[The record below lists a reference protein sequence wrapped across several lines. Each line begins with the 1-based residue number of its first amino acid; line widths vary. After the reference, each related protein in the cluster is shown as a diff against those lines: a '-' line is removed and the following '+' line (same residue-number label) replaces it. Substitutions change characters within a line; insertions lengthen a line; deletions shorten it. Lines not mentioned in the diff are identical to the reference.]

1 MQHPGI
7 VRAHPADPPAL
18 AQHADDVGSQQQLD
32 AVLARRLQVG
42 VGQAE
47 RADLVVAEEFQR
59 AVGRVADRRL
69 GTTQFLAV
77 QPAHL
82 LGQMR
87 DLRHDVLGV
96 LAILVVLDH
105 VFQAGALELEVHPV
119 AFDQF
124 SVQFRVQRVGL
135 QGEVE
140 ERRRQDVRRARVHRH
155 RRALGLAPV
164 AGGHHAEEDHPAAQ
178 PHRFADGPE
187 AAGRG
192 AGGVARS
199 LVVDHGDAQVA
210 APGQLVGAGRADHA
224 AAGNHDVIGSVH
236 VQASVPRF
244 WNAENGIGSIG
255 KRGRSQPTSWRPV
268 ARRRRSLQ

>member
-1 MQHPGI
+1 MCSAYWRSSSSWITYFSP
-7 VRAHPADPPAL
+7 VRSNLKSIPWRSISSRCSSGYSAL
-18 AQHADDVGSQQQLD
+18 DCR
-32 AVLARRLQVG
+32 ARSKNAG
-42 VGQAE
+42 
-47 RADLVVAEEFQR
+47 
-59 AVGRVADRRL
+59 GR
-69 GTTQFLAV
+69 
-77 QPAHL
+77 
-82 LGQMR
+82 M
-87 DLRHDVLGV
+87 
-96 LAILVVLDH
+96 
-105 VFQAGALELEVHPV
+105 
-119 AFDQF
+119 
-124 SVQFRVQRVGL
+124 
-135 QGEVE
+135 
-140 ERRRQDVRRARVHRH
+140 RRARVHRH

-178 PHRFADGPE
+178 SHRFADGPE